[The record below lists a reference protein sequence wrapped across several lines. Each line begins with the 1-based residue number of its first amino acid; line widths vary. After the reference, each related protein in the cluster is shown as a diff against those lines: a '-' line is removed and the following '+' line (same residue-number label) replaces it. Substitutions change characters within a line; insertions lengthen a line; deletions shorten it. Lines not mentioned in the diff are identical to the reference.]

1 MINKFFIV
9 VRVPVCAFN
18 LMGTSPGAVKFR
30 EVPLTALV
38 SVLGEMEDV
47 GDVGAAIID
56 TKHFITLSSA
66 QLYLMGIREENIS
79 RFTSVS

>member
-1 MINKFFIV
+1 M
-9 VRVPVCAFN
+9 
-18 LMGTSPGAVKFR
+18 
-30 EVPLTALV
+30 TALV
-38 SVLGEMEDV
+38 SVLGEMEDA

>member
-1 MINKFFIV
+1 
-9 VRVPVCAFN
+9 
-18 LMGTSPGAVKFR
+18 MGTSPGAVKFR

-38 SVLGEMEDV
+38 SVLGEMEDA